1 MKMISER
8 RAAAYVAIGVLLS
21 GVIFGLAIPAAV
33 QAGQRNAMNM
43 AWEPAEAS
51 WYEERTQRTVYA
63 LDPTPSYLELLDSE
77 LKPLSAEPGPDSV
90 WDVSS
95 QGLHPF
101 RGTFR
106 GSGKVYTS
114 YLFTGKDA
122 YTVELGNAGLRA
134 TLLCI
139 AYNGSSGE
147 YLADA
152 FVRSGESG
160 ITMHLTGVSPQDKIY
175 LTFTGIYPGNDPG
188 GNTIA
193 FGTIS

>member
-21 GVIFGLAIPAAV
+21 GVIFGLAIPAAI

-63 LDPTPSYLELLDSE
+63 LDPTPSYLELLDGE
-77 LKPLSAEPGPDSV
+77 LKPLSAEPDPDSV

-106 GSGKVYTS
+106 GQGKVYTS
-114 YLFTGKDA
+114 YLFTGKDS
-122 YTVELGNAGLRA
+122 YTVDFTCTNGSGTILMC
-134 TLLCI
+134 T
-139 AYNGSSGE
+139 AYNASSGE
-147 YLADA
+147 LLDGAITLQD
-152 FVRSGESG
+152 ESA
-160 ITMHLTGVSPQDKIY
+160 TMRLTGLSPQDKIY
-175 LTFTGIYPGNDPG
+175 LTFTGDKPAEE
-188 GNTIA
+188 NTTA

>member
-63 LDPTPSYLELLDSE
+63 LDPTPSYLELLDGE
-77 LKPLSAEPGPDSV
+77 LKPLSAEPDPDSV

-106 GSGKVYTS
+106 GQGKVYTS
-114 YLFTGKDA
+114 YLFTGKDS
-122 YTVELGNAGLRA
+122 YTVDFTCTNGSGTILMC
-134 TLLCI
+134 T
-139 AYNGSSGE
+139 AYNASSGE
-147 YLADA
+147 LLDGAITLQD
-152 FVRSGESG
+152 ESA
-160 ITMHLTGVSPQDKIY
+160 TMRLTGLSPQDKIY
-175 LTFTGIYPGNDPG
+175 LTFTGDKPAEE
-188 GNTIA
+188 NTTA

>member
-8 RAAAYVAIGVLLS
+8 RAAAYAAIAALLS
-21 GVIFGLAIPAAV
+21 GAIFGLAIPAAI
-33 QAGQRNAMNM
+33 QAGQRNAMDM

-63 LDPTPSYLELLDSE
+63 LDPTPSYLDLLGSE
-77 LKPLSAEPGPDSV
+77 LHSLSAEPDPGSV
-90 WDVSS
+90 WDVSA

-106 GSGKVYTS
+106 GQGKVYTN

-122 YTVELGNAGLRA
+122 YTVDFTCTNGSGTILMC
-134 TLLCI
+134 T
-139 AYNGSSGE
+139 AYNASSGE
-147 YLADA
+147 LLDGAITLQD
-152 FVRSGESG
+152 ESA
-160 ITMHLTGVSPQDKIY
+160 TMRLTGLSPQDKIY
-175 LTFTGIYPGNDPG
+175 LTFTGDKPAEE
-188 GNTIA
+188 NTTA

>member
-21 GVIFGLAIPAAV
+21 GVIFGLAIPAAI

-63 LDPTPSYLELLDSE
+63 LDPTPSYLDLVGSE
-77 LKPLSAEPGPDSV
+77 LKSLSAEPDPDSV
-90 WDVSS
+90 WDVSA

-106 GSGKVYTS
+106 GQG
-114 YLFTGKDA
+114 
-122 YTVELGNAGLRA
+122 EGLHQLPLYREGRLHGGA
-134 TLLCI
+134 RQC
-139 AYNGSSGE
+139 
-147 YLADA
+147 
-152 FVRSGESG
+152 RSGS
-160 ITMHLTGVSPQDKIY
+160 
-175 LTFTGIYPGNDPG
+175 DP
-188 GNTIA
+188 
-193 FGTIS
+193 SLYSL

>member
-8 RAAAYVAIGVLLS
+8 RAAAYVAIAVLLS
-21 GVIFGLAIPAAV
+21 GVIFGLAIPAAI

-63 LDPTPSYLELLDSE
+63 LDPTPSYLELLDNE
-77 LKPLSAEPGPDSV
+77 LNPLSADPDPDSV
-90 WDVSS
+90 WDVSA

-106 GSGKVYTS
+106 GQGKVYTS

-122 YTVELGNAGLRA
+122 YTVDFTCTNGSGTILMC
-134 TLLCI
+134 T
-139 AYNGSSGE
+139 AYNASSGE
-147 YLADA
+147 LLDGAITLQD
-152 FVRSGESG
+152 ESA
-160 ITMHLTGVSPQDKIY
+160 TMRLTGLSPQDKIY
-175 LTFTGIYPGNDPG
+175 LTFTGDKPAEE
-188 GNTIA
+188 NTTA